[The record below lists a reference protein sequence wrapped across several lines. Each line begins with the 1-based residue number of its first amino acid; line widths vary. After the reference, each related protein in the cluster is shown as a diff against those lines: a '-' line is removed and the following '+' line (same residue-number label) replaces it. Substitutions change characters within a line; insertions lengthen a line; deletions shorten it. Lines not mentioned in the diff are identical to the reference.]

1 MDTKEKNTPVW
12 EEYFYTEDSKQ
23 MSGRQITMRI
33 LNSWFVY
40 KLDIFKYHMTS
51 VISFLFSLLTNELY
65 GSIF

>member
-33 LNSWFVY
+33 LNSWFLY
-40 KLDIFKYHMTS
+40 KLDIFK
-51 VISFLFSLLTNELY
+51 
-65 GSIF
+65 